1 MDQAASTSS
10 MHDVDA
16 LLDLDALMMKKK
28 NLEGCSLSAD
38 VLGDGGIL
46 RETPGFEI
54 TQGNFSNF
62 GCCNMLSM
70 ITVIILTT

>member
-10 MHDVDA
+10 MHDVGA
-16 LLDLDALMMKKK
+16 LLDLDASMMRKK
-28 NLEGCSLSAD
+28 NLEGCSLSAN

-46 RETPGFEI
+46 RETLGFEV

-70 ITVIILTT
+70 INVIIITT